1 MKTLAAFLL
10 AGLLCI
16 AGLPARAAGPAE
28 VSFEGRLEPG
38 ALVIGRTAPGSRV
51 TLDGVPLMVSANGLF
66 ALGFDRDHGPAARLV
81 VTSAQGRSQTHALR
95 LAPRDYAVQ
104 RIEGV
109 APKYVTPPPEALARI
124 RKEAAEKAAAR
135 PSARCRVVR
144 AEFIWPRMGEYRAS
158 SAASVSTM
166 ESPPPHYGV
175 DVAARRG
182 RRSSLPPMALCGWPS
197 PVCISRAAS
206 SSSTTGRASSASSC
220 ISLASM

>member
-1 MKTLAAFLL
+1 RNRLWRWRVSCRPPWRLCDLRGHGRENPPRRSALLERRSSGSLCKPRGVTETLSAKTSAQMKTLAAFLL

-16 AGLPARAAGPAE
+16 AGLPAHAAGAAE

-38 ALVIGRTAPGSRV
+38 ALVIGRTAPGARV

-124 RKEAAEKAAAR
+124 RKE
-135 PSARCRVVR
+135 
-144 AEFIWPRMGEYRAS
+144 
-158 SAASVSTM
+158 
-166 ESPPPHYGV
+166 
-175 DVAARRG
+175 
-182 RRSSLPPMALCGWPS
+182 
-197 PVCISRAAS
+197 
-206 SSSTTGRASSASSC
+206 
-220 ISLASM
+220 